1 MSEEA
6 YLDIAKKV
14 YADHN
19 GPDRILE
26 AWVIGILDDYDPVV
40 KYVFTKEL
48 ERKGARLAESI
59 IADAE
64 YSGKDPPTVNYP
76 PIKQDFTRGLNY
88 VTWQTDQFAIT
99 VEDKTVIRAFKDNGY
114 KKIKWHTQ
122 DDEKVCKECEERNGK
137 IYPIDKIP
145 TKHPNCRCYFT
156 PEKA

>member
-1 MSEEA
+1 M
-6 YLDIAKKV
+6 DIAKKA

-114 KKIKWHTQ
+114 KKSSGTHRTMKKFAKSVKNAT
-122 DDEKVCKECEERNGK
+122 EKF
-137 IYPIDKIP
+137 IQ
-145 TKHPNCRCYFT
+145 
-156 PEKA
+156 